1 MIDQK
6 AQDNFFKNHWR
17 SNIHLFKHS
26 GANLVKVINNLKPKF
41 VIDAGCAINFFKGK
55 IPNLVG
61 YDPVFKEADIMCG
74 HFDAPFKPECA
85 DVILALGSVNWG
97 NSDDVAQ
104 MLIKIKSWL
113 KPGGRLYMRGAP
125 GGYKSDKGLKWFL
138 WGMKEINYFA
148 RLMDFDI
155 EWVEI
160 EHNTTGPSG
169 GTLPDRFWPHRYVWC
184 YKRKLIK

>member
-1 MIDQK
+1 MINQK
-6 AQDNFFKNHWR
+6 AQDNFFKKNWQ
-17 SNIHLFKHS
+17 SNIHLFKYS
-26 GANLVKVINNLKPKF
+26 GANLVKEINDLKPKL
-41 VIDAGCAINFFKGK
+41 VIDAGCAINYFKGK

-61 YDPVFKEADIMCG
+61 YDPAFKEADIMCG
-74 HFDAPFKPECA
+74 HFDAPFQPECA

-97 NSDDVAQ
+97 NSDDVAH

-125 GGYKSDKGLKWFL
+125 GGYKSDKGLQWFQ

-155 EWVEI
+155 EWVQI
-160 EHNTTGPSG
+160 EHNITGPDG
-169 GTLPDRFWPHRYVWC
+169 GTLSDRYWPHRYVWC